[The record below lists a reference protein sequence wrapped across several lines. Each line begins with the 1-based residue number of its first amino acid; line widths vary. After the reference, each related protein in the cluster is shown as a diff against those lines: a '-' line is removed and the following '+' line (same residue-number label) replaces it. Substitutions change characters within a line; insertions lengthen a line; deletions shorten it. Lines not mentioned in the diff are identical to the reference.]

1 MPLDET
7 LSAILE
13 AVAADA
19 PEMDFD
25 TLTPE
30 EFREINGDYSEGGGE
45 EVDVIENLNLAN
57 VDGGEMAIRI
67 YRPKGV
73 DGRSPAIVFFHGGG
87 WVVGNLNSY
96 DGQCRGLAN
105 RSGAVLI
112 AVDYRKAPEHPF
124 PTPPEDCY
132 SALCQIAK
140 NSEGLGIDSE
150 RIAVAGDSAGA
161 NLATVVCQMSRDRN
175 GPKIKHQMLFYG
187 CFDID
192 PDRWPSHQ
200 ENIEGPILPGVMMR
214 WFYRHYVGAEKF
226 IGESYAAPIH
236 SKDFSGL
243 PSAQIITGEL
253 DILRDEGEAYAKVLK
268 EAGVETYYEC
278 IPSLPHAFL
287 VFFEMV
293 PAARE
298 VMDLACKRLADAL

>member
-13 AVAADA
+13 AAAADS
-19 PEMDFD
+19 PGMDFD

-30 EFREINGDYSEGGGE
+30 EFRAINGDYSEGGGE
-45 EVDVIENLNLAN
+45 EVYQIENSTLMNS
-57 VDGGEMAIRI
+57 DGEDMAIRI
-67 YRPKGV
+67 YRPKETN
-73 DGRSPAIVFFHGGG
+73 GRAPAVIFFHGGG

-105 RSGAVLI
+105 SSGAVLI
-112 AVDYRKAPEHPF
+112 AVDYRKAPEFPF
-124 PTPPEDCY
+124 PTPLEDCY
-132 SALCQIAK
+132 SALCQIVSD
-140 NSEGLGIDSE
+140 SEGLGIDPE

-161 NLATVVCQMSRDRN
+161 NLATVVCQLSRDRN
-175 GPKIKHQMLFYG
+175 GPEIKHQMLFYG

-226 IGESYAAPIH
+226 VGESNAAPIH
-236 SKDFSGL
+236 STDLSGL
-243 PSAQIITGEL
+243 PPAQIITGEL
-253 DILRDEGEAYAKVLK
+253 DILRDEGEAYADALN

-278 IPSLPHAFL
+278 VPSLPHAFL
-287 VFFEMV
+287 VFFEIV

-298 VMDLACKRLADAL
+298 VMVAACQRLASAL